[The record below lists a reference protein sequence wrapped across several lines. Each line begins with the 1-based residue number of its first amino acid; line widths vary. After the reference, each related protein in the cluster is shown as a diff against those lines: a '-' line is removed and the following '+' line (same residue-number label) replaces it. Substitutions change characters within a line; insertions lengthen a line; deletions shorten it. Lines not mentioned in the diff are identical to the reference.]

1 MVLAQ
6 TAPVQTLDVDG
17 SIGTRQ
23 VRHSI
28 RPSLNLDF
36 ANSKELDSRIT
47 FYRDSIATYYDSKG
61 TLKYANINEPRFDHD
76 PLTGESKGL
85 LIEEDRTNIA
95 LRILQIMANT
105 DFSAM

>member
-1 MVLAQ
+1 MTTMLRSIE
-6 TAPVQTLDVDG
+6 LDVDG

-61 TLKYANINEPRFDHD
+61 ILKYANVNEPRFDHD

-85 LIEEDRTNIA
+85 LIEEARANHS
-95 LRILQIMANT
+95 LQFCQMNWA
-105 DFSAM
+105 